1 MARCGHHGP
10 PLKAPAAQA
19 AACRAWQFFTDVYSK
34 RDGRK
39 VDRVVC
45 EHVIGEFVAGVPHKR
60 KQLAVHADGALRGSF
75 TSAHGVAKGVTVK
88 TEVKTPPLK
97 GKGKGYIACDVDCDT
112 RALSQ
117 YDTGSFHC
125 RVLAEVLQGDLT
137 GERDSLP
144 LTVSAARSRHARA
157 PQRDLPCAAASL
169 TGTVS
174 GLTVGAELEYNC
186 FRSVFGH
193 NVRQLGLHKLGAACQ
208 YVQPSFT
215 VSAKM

>member
-45 EHVIGEFVAGVPHKR
+45 HGFTPTTR

-97 GKGKGYIACDVDCDT
+97 GKGKGYLACDVDFDT

-117 YDTGSFHC
+117 HDTGSLHC

-137 GERDSLP
+137 G
-144 LTVSAARSRHARA
+144 
-157 PQRDLPCAAASL
+157 
-169 TGTVS
+169 
-174 GLTVGAELEYNC
+174 
-186 FRSVFGH
+186 
-193 NVRQLGLHKLGAACQ
+193 
-208 YVQPSFT
+208 
-215 VSAKM
+215 